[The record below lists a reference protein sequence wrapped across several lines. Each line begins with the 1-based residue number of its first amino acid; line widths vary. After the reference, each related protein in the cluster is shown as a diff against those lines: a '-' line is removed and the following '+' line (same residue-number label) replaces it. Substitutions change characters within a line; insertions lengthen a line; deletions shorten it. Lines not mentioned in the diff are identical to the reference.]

1 MDAESFTVYIKTDY
15 IYKGI
20 SEDLKAGL
28 ILEIK
33 NQTDL
38 YVKKKIKKVIGLIKD
53 ELGGKIM
60 TNLVI
65 LRARTYLVI
74 VTSQTTVV
82 KIKK

>member
-1 MDAESFTVYIKTDY
+1 MDAESFTVYIKTDD

-38 YVKKKIKKVIGLIKD
+38 YVKKKIEKVIGLIKD

>member
-15 IYKGI
+15 IYKDI

-74 VTSQTTVV
+74 VTSQMTVV

>member
-1 MDAESFTVYIKTDY
+1 MDAESFTVYRKTDD
-15 IYKGI
+15 IYKDI
-20 SEDLKAGL
+20 SEDLKAAL

>member
-1 MDAESFTVYIKTDY
+1 MDAESFTVYIKTDD
-15 IYKGI
+15 IYKDI
-20 SEDLKAGL
+20 SEDLKAAL

-65 LRARTYLVI
+65 RRARTYLVI

>member
-1 MDAESFTVYIKTDY
+1 MDAESFTVYIKTDD

-20 SEDLKAGL
+20 SEDLKAAL

>member
-1 MDAESFTVYIKTDY
+1 MDAESFTVYIKTDD
-15 IYKGI
+15 IYKDI
-20 SEDLKAGL
+20 SEDLKAAL

-60 TNLVI
+60 TNLFI
-65 LRARTYLVI
+65 LRARTYSVI

>member
-33 NQTDL
+33 N
-38 YVKKKIKKVIGLIKD
+38 
-53 ELGGKIM
+53 
-60 TNLVI
+60 
-65 LRARTYLVI
+65 
-74 VTSQTTVV
+74 
-82 KIKK
+82 